1 MIVCPVCEHQQAA
14 GFECE
19 NCGKQFAKPRTA
31 AVPVAPM
38 LELEQTRLVRP
49 GLNVASEPMAELE
62 RTRMQSGPDL
72 PAQRVVDL
80 EATSVPKV
88 GAVPVQAVP
97 ELDLGREQDDGQR
110 TAAPVGAVICRYCR
124 NVQEAGLLCDKCGMR
139 LSRVAAAPAS
149 ASPAAAAGEGEWT
162 RCKDC
167 GSRARRSTR
176 CSNCGNEVPA

>member
-19 NCGKQFAKPRTA
+19 NCGKQFVKPTTA

-80 EATSVPKV
+80 ESTSVPTV

-97 ELDLGREQDDGQR
+97 ELDLGREQDDGVR

-124 NVQEAGLLCDKCGMR
+124 NVQETGLLCEKCGMR
-139 LSRVAAAPAS
+139 LSRVPSAPAS
-149 ASPAAAAGEGEWT
+149 VQTATAGEGEWT

-167 GSRARRSTR
+167 GSRARRASR